1 MSSKSARR
9 RARELAL
16 QGVYQW
22 LLSGSGI
29 TQIEDQTTQLTGF
42 DKADAA
48 LFKTLL
54 RGTIGAA
61 NTLEG
66 HFSPYLDRS
75 VAELSPIERSVL
87 LLGTYELADQIE
99 VPYKV
104 VINEA
109 IELTK
114 ACSTRSPGSCGPP
127 KSQRARRAEKNQPRV
142 TEGRHAFAVLNPRA
156 GLTAGLRVQPSSSFR
171 ARSPSMKSPGVG
183 SGVLGTAMSSGL
195 ICSVKPSSDAIM
207 LTSRR
212 ATGLLNR

>member
-75 VAELSPIERSVL
+75 VAELSPIERAVL
-87 LLGTYELADQIE
+87 LLGTYELAEQIE

-114 ACSTRSPGSCGPP
+114 SFGGTDGHRFVNGVLDKVAGQLRTTEVAARNAGGK
-127 KSQRARRAEKNQPRV
+127 KS
-142 TEGRHAFAVLNPRA
+142 TEGN
-156 GLTAGLRVQPSSSFR
+156 
-171 ARSPSMKSPGVG
+171 
-183 SGVLGTAMSSGL
+183 
-195 ICSVKPSSDAIM
+195 
-207 LTSRR
+207 
-212 ATGLLNR
+212 